1 MSEDEVELK
10 RIADKFSYLIKPEE
24 IQMKSDGKAALSEIL
39 YYSWN
44 HIPMLQRMLTEAD
57 RVIAGLE
64 AENARLRE
72 ALESCGN
79 IGEVRVWNIARRALG
94 GIQRESDQ

>member
-1 MSEDEVELK
+1 MSEDESELK
-10 RIADKFSYLIKPEE
+10 RIAAKFSYLIKPEE
-24 IQMKSDGKAALSEIL
+24 IRTEPDGKTALNEVL

-44 HIPMLQRMLTEAD
+44 HIPMLQQMLTEAD

-72 ALESCGN
+72 ALAHTSSPELEGK
-79 IGEVRVWNIARRALG
+79 
-94 GIQRESDQ
+94 Q